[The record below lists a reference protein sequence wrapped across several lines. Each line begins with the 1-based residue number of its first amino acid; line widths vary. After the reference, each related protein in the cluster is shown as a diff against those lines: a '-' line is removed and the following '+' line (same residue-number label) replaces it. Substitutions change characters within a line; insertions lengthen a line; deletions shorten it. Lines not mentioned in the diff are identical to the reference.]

1 MTVKTSCSYQ
11 RGSCLTCRDAL
22 LETKILQPILY
33 ESQHGG
39 GGIEWNLS
47 KQISHGGGHHQ

>member
-1 MTVKTSCSYQ
+1 MAVKTSCSYQ
-11 RGSCLTCRDAL
+11 RGSRSTCRDAL

-33 ESQHGG
+33 EGQHGG

-47 KQISHGGGHHQ
+47 KQISQGGGHQP

>member
-47 KQISHGGGHHQ
+47 KQISHGGGYHP